1 MCKCV
6 NAHRCM
12 FIFMH
17 AYIHAYMC
25 VCLCMCC
32 LHMCVYVC
40 VLCTFMCMCICIVC
54 MCLYVYKLLPLNH
67 REAKKE
73 MLFRISSICLNY
85 VYVLGVYVGVYIY
98 VQAPVEARRRYQV
111 PLKLG

>member
-1 MCKCV
+1 
-6 NAHRCM
+6 
-12 FIFMH
+12 MH
-17 AYIHAYMC
+17 VYIHARIYTCIHVCMFVHVLPAHVC
-25 VCLCMCC
+25 V
-32 LHMCVYVC
+32 HVC